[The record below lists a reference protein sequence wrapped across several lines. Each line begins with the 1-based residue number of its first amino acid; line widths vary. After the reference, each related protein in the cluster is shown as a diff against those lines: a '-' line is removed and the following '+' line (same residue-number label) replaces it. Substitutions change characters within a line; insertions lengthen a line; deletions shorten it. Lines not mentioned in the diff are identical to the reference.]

1 MKKRFQLIA
10 DNDTSITLEIDTDKM
25 TAELAKEVN
34 NFWSGARYV
43 LEASDGC
50 VFQAV
55 ARRAASALLVMLIE
69 GSSWEGAIYELSE
82 REGWPGGD
90 MGIAIIDHET
100 PDLEPD
106 MLVCLDQTPRQ
117 TASAQASD

>member
-1 MKKRFQLIA
+1 MKKQFELIA
-10 DNDTSITLEIDTDKM
+10 DNDTGITLEIDTDKM

-34 NFWSGARYV
+34 SFWSGAAHV

-55 ARRAASALLVMLIE
+55 ARRAAGALLIMLIE
-69 GSSWEGAIYELSE
+69 GSSPEGAIKELSE

-90 MGIAIIDHET
+90 MGITIIDHET

-106 MLVCLDQTPRQ
+106 MFTCLDRTPRQ
-117 TASAQASD
+117 AA